1 MSINYHLLYHFDRVF
16 TISEKL
22 LSEKAEKLSFILW
35 WILNQTVFLAVTCD
49 WTPGR
54 NDTVLQAS
62 LNVEIS
68 EELDPAA
75 ILQAEQ
81 NSFDDGLLNFK
92 AKGLL

>member
-1 MSINYHLLYHFDRVF
+1 M
-16 TISEKL
+16 ISEKL

-35 WILNQTVFLAVTCD
+35 WILNQSIFLAVMCD
-49 WTPGR
+49 WTPGW

-68 EELDPAA
+68 EELDPVA

-81 NSFDDGLLNFK
+81 NSFDDGLLNLTANELF
-92 AKGLL
+92 